1 MKPLCDAGACDSKIA
16 SVLASQRLVTPDLP
30 PSLLFDPETPVY
42 GSFRSLY
49 QGDHL
54 GVEFATEA
62 HSNLLRGAD
71 LLDES
76 GRILAKRPL
85 SREGPWQALV
95 IDDFLCL
102 STEAP
107 DTAPHDAVSAEK
119 VRTAKAAYAASG
131 VKGSDHKD
139 VLGSRLFLA
148 AGAQVDSTEQA
159 QLTLVSPPT
168 GKLLALSTI
177 SLRAAALP
185 AISAELASNLAGSWI
200 AALMYRRCLFSVL
213 DGFFGLGKTQASM
226 QQGSPLRFFPRKE
239 AQELVLLASL
249 APVVCTNISADFS
262 DKLFCSDSSMSA
274 GAFCSAPIEQDA
286 AAALWLST
294 DKKGS
299 YTMLDDARWCEP
311 LPLSDEAEAEMLGGA
326 PPKPL
331 AMNYDVLCLLAGS
344 EEIAASCCEVGL
356 CASPVIDLSRSRE
369 FDVLSASFLDWASH
383 LLWQGRARS
392 LVVVLPAG
400 GWNYFGTPKARRQ
413 ETLWKL
419 GSRALALFKL
429 WIRARRPAF
438 LFFRKGTGFLGNVA
452 AASLLE
458 VSGVS
463 LVPPGRSVSGS
474 PALASCCPALLFA
487 PSEPPKEFWASR
499 ELPHLAA
506 LGPAK
511 CLKHLLSVSEQLAP
525 PPQPG
530 LESVAINDF
539 LLSADWGV
547 EKVWRWER
555 PRHINALETE
565 AGVTVLRNLAR
576 GPGDLR
582 PVMIL
587 DSSCA
592 RGALAKGRSSTK
604 LLRPSLRRAAAIC
617 VAGGLYAVYAFG
629 PSRLNVSDDPTT
641 ENPLRPPVERSLLSG
656 LDEPSTVKIC
666 KLAGLSRPRANWVRF
681 ILAAAGEDISAC
693 LDALEVFPERACGPI
708 PPPGL
713 FPASR
718 CPARAA
724 EDFARIALSRGLVSA
739 SSLGQLLELLPSEG
753 RSRFGREG
761 GTKYWTTGLFAQG
774 PFIGL
779 RSVTARFPWA
789 TRLVVEC
796 VKSVCPG
803 FEFTSVA
810 LLQQVRSSPH
820 RDLNN
825 HPGSRSAVFPLCV
838 FSGGQIWVEGG
849 TCDCKEKVAGKVK
862 YGELLEVAR
871 GVVFLDG
878 SRLHLTRPWEGV
890 RQVAVAY
897 SVKDPWRA
905 SFAARRK
912 CKYFG
917 FPLPRLRA
925 PSAPGPARRR
935 IKDFDST
942 LGFPGEG
949 PPRPSLLLLFAWT
962 FFVCPAALLGPRNTA
977 DQARAAR
984 RSPAGLPSGRVVLPR
999 TGSYRADLVA
1009 ALSQWLLEVSG
1020 KTLQE
1025 LLDAKP
1031 FDPEVVSDYLVRYG
1045 RDLYG
1050 SGRPYWHFAET
1061 INAVTSLKPTLRRQ
1075 VQAAWDLSFAW
1086 QAEEPYSHHTAIP
1099 PVVLISL
1106 LTAAMIWGW
1115 VREAGCFA
1123 LAFGGLMRIGEVTK
1137 CLRRSLI
1144 LPADVGFT
1152 QAFILV
1158 QVEEPKTRNKGPR
1171 HQAAKVEAQDLV
1183 QVVSVAFEKL
1193 SASEKLWPLSPQT
1206 LRKRLDQLLSQIGA
1220 SPPPRGTRAL
1230 DLGSFRAGGAT
1241 YLLQQ
1246 TEDSEL
1252 VRRRGRWAS
1261 ARVMETYLQ

>member
-1 MKPLCDAGACDSKIA
+1 MVMVDQVVIDAGQAE
-16 SVLASQRLVTPDLP
+16 LGW
-30 PSLLFDPETPVY
+30 LLT
-42 GSFRSLY
+42 L
-49 QGDHL
+49 QGDPPAPLFSAPANVPGSSLRPCSHL
-54 GVEFATEA
+54 VDPRWLAVALGYVKEMEA
-62 HSNLLRGAD
+62 LSTRRSCLVPSA
-71 LLDES
+71 EPEA
-76 GRILAKRPL
+76 AK
-85 SREGPWQALV
+85 SEAMGREGGSSFVFQCASARGLFGPAFPLLPQLAVRAPVRLKISGDGCWPLADYLGPELSLPCRDKARTTELLKLWALV
-95 IDDFLCL
+95 IDDFYCL
-102 STEAP
+102 STEEP
-107 DTAPHDAVSAEK
+107 DTAPHDAASAEK
-119 VRTAKAAYAASG
+119 VRTAKATYSAAG

-148 AGAQVDSTEQA
+148 AGAQVDSAERA
-159 QLTLVSPPT
+159 HSLGLTLVSPPT
-168 GKLLALSTI
+168 GKLFALSII

-213 DGFFGLGKTQASM
+213 DGFFGLGKTQASTS
-226 QQGSPLRFFPRKE
+226 QGSPLRFFPRKE
-239 AQELVLLASL
+239 AQELVLLASKQL
-249 APVVCTNISADFS
+249 R
-262 DKLFCSDSSMSA
+262 
-274 GAFCSAPIEQDA
+274 
-286 AAALWLST
+286 ALWLST
-294 DKKGS
+294 NKKGS
-299 YTMLDDARWCEP
+299 YTMLDSAHWCEP
-311 LPLSDEAEAEMLGGA
+311 LPLFDEAEAELLEGA
-326 PPKPL
+326 PHKPL

-369 FDVLSASFLDWASH
+369 FDVLSASFLDWASY

-463 LVPPGRSVSGS
+463 LVPPGRSVCGNS
-474 PALASCCPALLFA
+474 PLASCCPALLFA

-511 CLKHLLSVSEQLAP
+511 CLKYLLSVSEQLAP
-525 PPQPG
+525 APQPG
-530 LESVAINDF
+530 LESVAINDS
-539 LLSADWGV
+539 LLSANWEV

-576 GPGDLR
+576 GPGDLG

-592 RGALAKGRSSTK
+592 RGALAKGRSSAK

-617 VAGGLYAVYAFG
+617 VAGGLYPVYAFG
-629 PSRLNVSDDPTT
+629 PTRLNVSDDPTRDT
-641 ENPLRPPVERSLLSG
+641 PLRPPVEHSLLSG
-656 LDEPSTVKIC
+656 LDEPSTVKLC

-681 ILAAAGEDISAC
+681 VLAAAGEDIRAC
-693 LDALEVFPERACGPI
+693 LDALEVFPERACGSI

-713 FPASR
+713 FSTSP

-739 SSLGQLLELLPSEG
+739 SSLGHLLELLPSEG
-753 RSRFGREG
+753 RSRFGKEG

-825 HPGSRSAVFPLCV
+825 HPGSRSAVFPLCA

-849 TCDCKEKVAGKVK
+849 AGDCKEKVADKVK
-862 YGELLEVAR
+862 HGELLEVAR

-878 SRLHLTRPWEGV
+878 SRL
-890 RQVAVAY
+890 A
-897 SVKDPWRA
+897 
-905 SFAARRK
+905 
-912 CKYFG
+912 
-917 FPLPRLRA
+917 
-925 PSAPGPARRR
+925 GPAKHRL
-935 IKDFDST
+935 KDFDSS

-949 PPRPSLLLLFAWT
+949 PLGLLFLLLLAWISL
-962 FFVCPAALLGPRNTA
+962 PAQPPFSGPETLLT
-977 DQARAAR
+977 
-984 RSPAGLPSGRVVLPR
+984 
-999 TGSYRADLVA
+999 RADLVA

-1025 LLDAKP
+1025 LLDVKP
-1031 FDPEVVSDYLVRYG
+1031 FDPEVVSDYLV
-1045 RDLYG
+1045 
-1050 SGRPYWHFAET
+1050 S
-1061 INAVTSLKPTLRRQ
+1061 VTCTGPA

-1086 QAEEPYSHHTAIP
+1086 LAEEPYSHHTAIP
-1099 PVVLISL
+1099 PVFFLSL

-1152 QAFILV
+1152 QTFILV

-1206 LRKRLDQLLSQIGA
+1206 LRKRLDLLLSQIGA

-1246 TEDSEL
+1246 TQDSEL

-1261 ARVMETYLQ
+1261 ARVMETYLQEIAAVTYLPAVPAGQKARIFAISAGFSSVLRQVIKWTNAAVQSSVWYKL